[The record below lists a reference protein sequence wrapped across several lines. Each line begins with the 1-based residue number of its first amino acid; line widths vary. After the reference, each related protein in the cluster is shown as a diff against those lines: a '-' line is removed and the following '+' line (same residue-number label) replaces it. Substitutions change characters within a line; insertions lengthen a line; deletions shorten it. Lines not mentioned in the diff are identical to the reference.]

1 MDDNMEILVDPIVA
15 QMETLLLQIG
25 EENSEA
31 SDLMKA
37 TILSYKEGKSIDK
50 SLLERLQIWS
60 DAHGTPV
67 ITGREL
73 PKFVNENSIIIYFKS
88 ARRFKVYKSSQIKN
102 DLNNHLRNDFKKE
115 KNMYEVVPDDLP
127 QKIVIVCEKDVIP
140 RIPIIKKY
148 VIEYMTMKDV
158 EINETDIRAFEN
170 DGGMVEIMLNGLYV
184 QDKKE
189 GDQIVSEL
197 MAFIEKKERSTA
209 LTKKMNQ
216 KSEYNEYEGT
226 RMVYMPNC
234 KTELDHK
241 SPEITDSLVRNL
253 VNCKH
258 VKTGNIY
265 IGNLTVVG
273 GRDVNV
279 NIGNHMIQNVVVT
292 NTNNIEDFI
301 NYIKDNKPDWYI
313 EGDWI
318 GQETLK
324 YQYEE
329 MFGRAP
335 KTFYPLFKNR
345 LYSQQAR
352 HTNNETKKRE
362 YRILLLKFDDIE

>member
-1 MDDNMEILVDPIVA
+1 MADNIEISLDPILV
-15 QMETLLLQIG
+15 QMETLLLQIED
-25 EENSEA
+25 EEA
-31 SDLMKA
+31 LDAMKVA
-37 TILSYKEGKSIDK
+37 ISLYKEGKSIDK

-60 DAHGTPV
+60 NAHGTPV

-88 ARRFKVYKSSQIKN
+88 AKRFKVYKSSQIKN

-115 KNMYEVVPDDLP
+115 KNMYEVVPNDVP

-140 RIPIIKKY
+140 RIPVIKKY
-148 VIEYMTMKDV
+148 VIEYMSTEGV
-158 EINETDIRAFEN
+158 EINESNIRAFEN

-189 GDQIVSEL
+189 GDKIVSDL
-197 MAFIEKKERSTA
+197 MAFIERKERSTA

-216 KSEYNEYEGT
+216 KSEYNEFEGT
-226 RMVYMPNC
+226 TMVYMPNC

-253 VNCKH
+253 DNCKH

-279 NIGNHMIQNVVVT
+279 TIGGNHVVQNVLIA
-292 NTNNIEDFI
+292 NTDNIEDFI
-301 NYIKDNKPDWYI
+301 NHIKNNRPEWYI
-313 EGDWI
+313 ENDWI
-318 GQETLK
+318 NQETLK

-335 KTFYPLFKNR
+335 KTFYPRFKNR

-362 YRILLLKFDDIE
+362 YCVLLLKFDDIE